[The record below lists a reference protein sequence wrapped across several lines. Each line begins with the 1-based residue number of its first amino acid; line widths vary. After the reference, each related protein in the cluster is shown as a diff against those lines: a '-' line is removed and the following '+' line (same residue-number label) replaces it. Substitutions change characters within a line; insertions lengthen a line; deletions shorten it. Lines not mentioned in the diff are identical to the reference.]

1 MTAYPDTTCRRTTT
15 YTYRVRA
22 SGPGGDSPYSS
33 KVTVTTP
40 SFDDVLPTASIFPF
54 VEAVYREK
62 ITYGSRTT
70 PPLYCPNSSIT
81 RGEMAVF
88 LCRAALIAPY
98 DNPTL
103 SFADVPKTS
112 SQYPF
117 IEAVYKAKIT
127 GGCATNPLRYC
138 PTSLVTRGGD
148 GGPAVPGVRDPPG
161 AIATGPPRRDSG
173 ERTTAHPV
181 RCRASLCRPAG
192 GQRQPPIR
200 RKRWRTGCRT
210 ALTRLGSMLEG

>member
-33 KVTVTTP
+33 KVTVTTS

-117 IEAVYKAKIT
+117 MRLSTRPRSPAAAPPT
-127 GGCATNPLRYC
+127 PCATAP
-138 PTSLVTRGGD
+138 
-148 GGPAVPGVRDPPG
+148 PA
-161 AIATGPPRRDSG
+161 
-173 ERTTAHPV
+173 
-181 RCRASLCRPAG
+181 
-192 GQRQPPIR
+192 
-200 RKRWRTGCRT
+200 W
-210 ALTRLGSMLEG
+210 